1 MCRTQ
6 RWQRRGILAAAAAAI
21 AVLYGTM
28 PLAKAQQ
35 VTVGTPFNTAGSSY
49 YEQFGV
55 QWGLRGNGWFAR
67 FGGPVAPPFG
77 GFDPNAGASFG
88 FGGRNGFLNFS
99 AGQGSSTTFGSQT
112 PILTLPSGG
121 TGFFADQTMRP
132 FVTGIVPV
140 VGDGPPVVPFRSV
153 LDERLS
159 RLSVGQ
165 RSAGQPAT
173 LASAAS
179 VATATDAATSA
190 SAVPA
195 VSASAAGPSTAE
207 RGDLSIAEI
216 EASRAHE
223 QAAREAAELAK
234 IDELVASGEA
244 ALAAGK
250 AAAARIYWQQ
260 AARRAVGEQRARI
273 LKRIESA
280 K

>member
-28 PLAKAQQ
+28 PLAEAQQ

-112 PILTLPSGG
+112 PI
-121 TGFFADQTMRP
+121 
-132 FVTGIVPV
+132 GIVPV

>member
-1 MCRTQ
+1 MRGSQ
-6 RWQRRGILAAAAAAI
+6 GWQRRGILMAAAAAI
-21 AVLYGTM
+21 AVLQWTM
-28 PLAKAQQ
+28 LLAQAQQ

-55 QWGLRGNGWFAR
+55 QWGLRGNAWFAR

-99 AGQGSSTTFGSQT
+99 AAQGSSTSFGSQT
-112 PILTLPSGG
+112 PILTLPNGG
-121 TGFFADQTMRP
+121 TGFIADQSMRP
-132 FVTGIVPV
+132 FVTGTIPV
-140 VGDGPPVVPFRSV
+140 VGDGPPVAPFRSV

-159 RLSVGQ
+159 RLSASQ
-165 RSAGQPAT
+165 HSNSRPAAT
-173 LASAAS
+173 TIAAPA
-179 VATATDAATSA
+179 ATTTDAATLTSA
-190 SAVPA
+190 A
-195 VSASAAGPSTAE
+195 SASAAGPSTAD

-216 EASRAHE
+216 EDGRAHE
-223 QAAREAAELAK
+223 QASREATERAK

-250 AAAARIYWQQ
+250 GAAARIYWQQ
-260 AARRAVGEQRARI
+260 AARRAVGEQQQRI
-273 LKRIESA
+273 LKRIEAA